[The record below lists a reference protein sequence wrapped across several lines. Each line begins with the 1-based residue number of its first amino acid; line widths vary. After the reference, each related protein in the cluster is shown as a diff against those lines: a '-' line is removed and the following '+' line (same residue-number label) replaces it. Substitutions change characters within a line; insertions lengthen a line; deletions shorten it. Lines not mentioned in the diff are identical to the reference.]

1 MENKTSEN
9 VRRSFS
15 HTNSYDEIGFVQTP
29 KNMANPVTILFVP
42 FSKIAF
48 CHNYFVLSSENH
60 YLNKFH
66 VNIKI
71 DNLLLRHCMFA
82 ENLFST
88 AASYLFYC

>member
-9 VRRSFS
+9 LRRSFS
-15 HTNSYDEIGFVQTP
+15 YTNNCNERSFVQTP

-42 FSKIAF
+42 SSKIAF
-48 CHNYFVLSSENH
+48 CHKYFVLSNENH
-60 YLNKFH
+60 YLNKFQ

-71 DNLLLRHCMFA
+71 DSLLLRHMFT
-82 ENLFST
+82 EILFST

>member
-9 VRRSFS
+9 LRRSFS
-15 HTNSYDEIGFVQTP
+15 HTNSYDERGFVQTP
-29 KNMANPVTILFVP
+29 KNMANPVIILFVP

-48 CHNYFVLSSENH
+48 CHKYFVLSIENH
-60 YLNKFH
+60 CLNKFQ

-71 DNLLLRHCMFA
+71 DSLLLRHMFA
-82 ENLFST
+82 EILFST